1 MPRITRHR
9 NRGASGLLPLLLIAL
24 CLLASTFVGVYG
36 QPLPSQTATRGPIV
50 DPPNTEQIP
59 RPPTSSVPPTSSNP
73 VPPSSTTAPA
83 PPPSSSSAPPSPPP
97 TSTTAAPPPP
107 VSSQPTQPAPSPRA
121 STTAAPLPPSPVV
134 ITPPPTSRTQLITFT
149 SNGTPRVTAT
159 VIVDIPPAITTT
171 PVTGAV
177 PIEGVNDSGQNAGK
191 KTAVIVGSIIG
202 GLFSMAVIGLVGTG
216 VVRWRQRARKG
227 DNEEFGRS
235 KPMSDL
241 FGANNK
247 FLRPTS
253 PPSVQHEEIV
263 TSAPER
269 PMSGGYPT
277 AGGYS
282 PVGFGGVSPQ
292 PDFQSMNPSMYNY
305 GGGGVDGV
313 SSGHYGTL
321 PVSSGVEV
329 LPGNS
334 QWGTPG
340 TLPSPN
346 AGLGGMDAMGPGQ
359 WGSGNVPSPAG
370 PGGVEVVSPGTGG
383 PWTAPS
389 GPSYPVSYTGFGNL
403 APVHEILP
411 VGVALNSLRT
421 APSGSSLERKSSL
434 PANRTSRTPS
444 AETMVESHEGP
455 SGAHGSTQNTIAE
468 PPAQAPGFAFVY
480 KAAEAAAE
488 AATASGSSHGPPYE
502 TLPAYQTFARSDDG
516 SQGDSSTPVAAPDS
530 KHLSQDLGQKRVAT
544 MAFKPS
550 QPDEIVIIP
559 GDAVVISQAFSDGW
573 CTGTNLR
580 TGQHGAFPMTILA
593 PQSSS

>member
-1 MPRITRHR
+1 MPRMTRDR
-9 NRGASGLLPLLLIAL
+9 NRAASGRLHLLLIAL
-24 CLLASTFVGVYG
+24 CLLSSTFVGVFG

-50 DPPNTEQIP
+50 DPPQSSV
-59 RPPTSSVPPTSSNP
+59 PPPPSSSVPPTSSNP
-73 VPPSSTTAPA
+73 VTPSSTVPSSPPSSTA
-83 PPPSSSSAPPSPPP
+83 SPPP
-97 TSTTAAPPPP
+97 TSTTVAPPPP
-107 VSSQPTQPAPSPRA
+107 ISSQPTQPAPSPTA
-121 STTAAPLPPSPVV
+121 PTTAAPLPPSPVV
-134 ITPPPTSRTQLITFT
+134 ITPLPTSRTQLVTFT

-159 VIVDIPPAITTT
+159 VIVDIPPAITST

-177 PIEGVNDSGQNAGK
+177 PIEGANDPGKNAGK
-191 KTAVIVGSIIG
+191 KTAIIVGSVIG

-227 DNEEFGRS
+227 DNEFGRS

-241 FGANNK
+241 FGVNNN

-263 TSAPER
+263 TSGPER
-269 PMSGGYPT
+269 PTSGGYPT

-282 PVGFGGVSPQ
+282 PVSFGGASQQ
-292 PDFQSMNPSMYNY
+292 PDFQSMNTSMYNY
-305 GGGGVDGV
+305 AGSGVDGV

-321 PVSSGVEV
+321 PVSGGVEV
-329 LPGNS
+329 LPANS
-334 QWGTPG
+334 QWGPLG

-346 AGLGGMDAMGPGQ
+346 AGPGGIDAMGPGQ
-359 WGSGNVPSPAG
+359 WGGGNLASPAG
-370 PGGVEVVSPGTGG
+370 PGGVEVVSPGPGG
-383 PWTAPS
+383 QWIAPS
-389 GPSYPVSYTGFGNL
+389 GPTYPVSYTGLGSL

-411 VGVALNSLRT
+411 VGVALNSLRN
-421 APSGSSLERKSSL
+421 APSGSTLERKSSL

-444 AETMVESHEGP
+444 AETMVEQHIEGP
-455 SGAHGSTQNTIAE
+455 SDTYGSTQNTAAE

-488 AATASGSSHGPPYE
+488 VAAGSGSSHGPPYE

-516 SQGDSSTPVAAPDS
+516 SQGGDSNTPVAASDS
-530 KHLSQDLGQKRVAT
+530 KHMSEDLGQRRVAT

-550 QPDEIVIIP
+550 QPDEVVIIP
-559 GDAVVISQAFSDGW
+559 GDTVVITQAFSDGW